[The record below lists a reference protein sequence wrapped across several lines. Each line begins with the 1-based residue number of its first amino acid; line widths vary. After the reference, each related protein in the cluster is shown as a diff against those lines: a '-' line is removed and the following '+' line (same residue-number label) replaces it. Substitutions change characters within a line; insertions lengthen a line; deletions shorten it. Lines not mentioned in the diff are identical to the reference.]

1 MHSGVD
7 LDALERRTYLAAC
20 DNGLWDILLG
30 VFLAGTGAAVM
41 LDAGWMAGAFGG
53 PAAAV
58 WIVLHRRIRDSRVGY
73 VRLASRRTRW
83 IRWGPW
89 LLCGGMAVVLAAL
102 MLAPNAAGAGA
113 GYLLFAIPIAA
124 AGYVYQNRRFYTYA
138 GLFVLAA
145 VADVMLPFRMPWIL
159 VATGATIA
167 AIGAWVLVA
176 YLGRYPAAPAEADA

>member
-1 MHSGVD
+1 MGFALVGV
-7 LDALERRTYLAAC
+7 LVAAGSL
-20 DNGLWDILLG
+20 NLSDI
-30 VFLAGTGAAVM
+30 VNAQAG
-41 LDAGWMAGAFGG
+41 DAGFLEWF
-53 PAAAV
+53 
-58 WIVLHRRIRDSRVGY
+58 
-73 VRLASRRTRW
+73 
-83 IRWGPW
+83 W
-89 LLCGGMAVVLAAL
+89 LPLL
-102 MLAPNAAGAGA
+102 LAPNAAGAGA

-124 AGYVYQNRRFYTYA
+124 AGYVYQIRRFYTYA